1 MSKNYLTYLIIPFI
15 MLEVANAKEVDC
27 RVIAGGTSECNPYGA
42 RFVKAKE
49 VKYDLDRKKLIMVK
63 TLPMPEKRPHMKV
76 VSVADMIERYVKVE
90 DPIRFKGTEEIP
102 LAETKKKRIYTQKD
116 KIRFKR
122 KELFDKLQKF
132 KEEQEKKRFEV
143 LEFAEEKKRE
153 LDKEEEKRLQI
164 LRLAEEEKKHGLA
177 KKHKDQGLYVIQKG
191 DGLSTI
197 AAKFDI
203 TKKELLTLNNLE
215 KTSAIRVGKKLIIPF
230 AQKKIDAMVGAELQ
244 GFYVIEKGDGL
255 GTIAAKFS
263 ITKKDLRT
271 LNNLGKTSTIKVG
284 KKLTIPYA
292 QRKIDAIVRADYIV
306 EKGDTFSSI
315 ALEFNLTSKA
325 IMKHNNLK
333 KGSAIRLGQKVLLPL
348 PHIVKKK
355 KIAELQ
361 KKRSKT
367 KLIKSFD
374 KKQFSKSFGRRKLRV
389 TATAYS
395 SHKQQTDSTPF
406 LAAWNNRLRPGM
418 KIIAVSRDM
427 LTKYGMRN
435 GTKVRIAGL
444 PGYYRVRDKMN
455 KRYKKRI
462 DVYMGVNRRK
472 GLRWGWRSVVIYW

>member
-49 VKYDLDRKKLIMVK
+49 VKYDLDRKKLIIVK
-63 TLPMPEKRPHMKV
+63 TLPVPEKRPPMKV
-76 VSVADMIERYVKVE
+76 VSVEDMIERYVKVE

-102 LAETKKKRIYTQKD
+102 LAEIKKERIYTQKD

-132 KEEQEKKRFEV
+132 KEEQEKKRFEA
-143 LEFAEEKKRE
+143 LEFAEEEKRE
-153 LDKEEEKRLQI
+153 LDKEKEKRLWI
-164 LRLAEEEKKHGLA
+164 LRLAEEEKKH
-177 KKHKDQGLYVIQKG
+177 KDQGLYLIQKG

-197 AAKFDI
+197 AAKFGI

-230 AQKKIDAMVGAELQ
+230 AQKKIDAMVDAELQ

-271 LNNLGKTSTIKVG
+271 LNNLEKTSTIKVG
-284 KKLTIPYA
+284 KKLIIPYA

-355 KIAELQ
+355 KIAKLQ
-361 KKRSKT
+361 KKKNKT
-367 KLIKSFD
+367 KLIQSFD
-374 KKQFSKSFGRRKLRV
+374 KKQFSKSFGRQKLRV

-395 SHKQQTDSTPF
+395 SHKQQTDDTPF

-427 LTKYGMRN
+427 LTRYGMKN
-435 GTKVRIAGL
+435 GTRVRIAGL

-455 KRYKKRI
+455 KRYSKRI
-462 DVYMGVNRRK
+462 DIYMGVNRRK
-472 GLRWGWRSVVIYW
+472 ALRWGRRSVVIYW